1 MAEHMEAN
9 SAGTNRPTSEVAARP
24 NKLLLTE
31 PVRNYQLYLLSL
43 LPLVWL
49 IIFKYVPMYGVIVA
63 FKNFSPSRGI
73 LGSPWVGMKYFVRFF
88 ESFYFERIMLNTIGI
103 NVYELVAGFPV
114 PIILAL
120 ALNSSLRR
128 GYKKTVQF
136 VVYMPHFISTV
147 VMVGIILRM
156 LSPTTGVTAS
166 LLKALGGEPIDFIS
180 VPEYFKSIYVWSG
193 VWQNAGWGTIIYLA
207 ALSSIDP
214 QLYEAASIDG
224 ANRFRQIRHIDIPG
238 ILPTIVIL
246 LILNTGR
253 MMSIGF
259 EKVFLMQN
267 PLNLE
272 SSEVISTYI
281 YKVGL
286 ASDFP
291 DFSYGAA
298 IGLFLSVINLIMLVS
313 VNKIAKQLGGT
324 TLW

>member
-1 MAEHMEAN
+1 
-9 SAGTNRPTSEVAARP
+9 
-24 NKLLLTE
+24 
-31 PVRNYQLYLLSL
+31 
-43 LPLVWL
+43 VWL

>member
-1 MAEHMEAN
+1 MEAN